1 MSNRLKLCGHRG
13 CTLSTSG
20 CCGCEDSR
28 PITRYYLRYSD
39 GIGYIKDYG
48 KNARFSG
55 YCPPCKAQFESGL
68 KRCICGL
75 VSCDLTTDQCCVC
88 LDARPQEEICY
99 KYQDG
104 RGMTET
110 CATRW
115 MHYCPPCRER
125 SKRQTQIRDAIPS
138 QANSTAVTRPHVRET
153 SHKLSSMSLTP
164 SLRDSFVRVDPPQ
177 AINSSNVNLFSS
189 THPDAGWTEVPKDD
203 PPPYSEF
210 AEYEFVNYT
219 NRSIDQKPMTG
230 EGVVGSSKS
239 KKESRRGWFKFFWK
253 H

>member
-13 CTLSTSG
+13 CTLNTSG

-28 PITRYYLRYSD
+28 PLTKYYLRYFD
-39 GIGYIKDYG
+39 GIGYIRDYG
-48 KNARFSG
+48 KNARFNG

-75 VSCDLTTDQCCVC
+75 VSCDLTTDQCCIC

-99 KYQDG
+99 KYEDG

-110 CATRW
+110 YATRW

-125 SKRQTQIRDAIPS
+125 SKPRTQICNASSSQANTTAFPRFPVREISHKPSSISLKSSSQESFVKVDPS
-138 QANSTAVTRPHVRET
+138 QAINLNSVTLV
-153 SHKLSSMSLTP
+153 SSA
-164 SLRDSFVRVDPPQ
+164 R
-177 AINSSNVNLFSS
+177 
-189 THPDAGWTEVPKDD
+189 PDAGWTNVPNDD

-210 AEYEFVNYT
+210 AEYELVNHA
-219 NRSIDQKPMTG
+219 NASIAQKAMTG
-230 EGVVGSSKS
+230 KGIVGASKY
-239 KKESRRGWFKFFWK
+239 KESRSSWFRFFWK